1 MPTVRK
7 LSPEEIQTLERK
19 GKGTRRLVEEQYDA
33 YLREYMPGEY
43 GEAIPDENE
52 QKATVRNR
60 LKAAAARQGLTL
72 IFQRTRDNRL
82 RFKVD
87 AAHDGQETH
96 EEPREQT
103 IEELLPQPE
112 SVPEASAP
120 QPKKGRRKS
129 QTASVGD

>member
-43 GEAIPDENE
+43 GEAILDENE
-52 QKATVRNR
+52 QKTTIRNR

-82 RFKVD
+82 RF
-87 AAHDGQETH
+87 
-96 EEPREQT
+96 
-103 IEELLPQPE
+103 
-112 SVPEASAP
+112 
-120 QPKKGRRKS
+120 
-129 QTASVGD
+129 